1 MRVIRT
7 VLAAAAL
14 TAAVLPAA
22 ASATPQCDIW
32 WPKDQLVP
40 TVVC

>member
-7 VLAAAAL
+7 VLAAAVL

-22 ASATPQCDIW
+22 ASAGNQCDVKFYDGNPI
-32 WPKDQLVP
+32 PQLV
-40 TVVC
+40 C